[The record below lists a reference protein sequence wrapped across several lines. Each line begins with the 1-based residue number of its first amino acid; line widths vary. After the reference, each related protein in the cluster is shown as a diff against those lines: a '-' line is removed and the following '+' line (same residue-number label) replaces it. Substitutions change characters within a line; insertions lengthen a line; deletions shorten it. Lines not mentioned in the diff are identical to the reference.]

1 VSRRTIRPDTVLY
14 AARLEGVPLEGVPLE
29 GVPLEGVPLEELP
42 CGSRPDDEP
51 HAANTNIRITTI
63 DMRFMSSPCIRSRP
77 RSRGYVH
84 EVETSRAD
92 TPTVG
97 IRSP

>member
-14 AARLEGVPLEGVPLE
+14 AARLE

-63 DMRFMSSPCIRSRP
+63 DMRFISSPCVRS
-77 RSRGYVH
+77 
-84 EVETSRAD
+84 
-92 TPTVG
+92 
-97 IRSP
+97 